1 MDDCTQI
8 IKRLDDMDAS
18 LRQQMGSLAEA
29 MTKLAVQHEKAAD
42 LERRLAKAERDLDI
56 AHKGI
61 RGLDREMIDR
71 FQNTE
76 ARVKDVEQ
84 ARDTCPARIYT
95 SDQKERGKEARAI
108 RYTLLGYIVFEAFK
122 WYLDK
127 IGPNAPP
134 IGGAP

>member
-1 MDDCTQI
+1 MDDCGQI

-29 MTKLAVQHEKAAD
+29 MTKLAVQHEKAVD
-42 LERRLAKAERDLDI
+42 LERRLAKAEHDLDI

-61 RGLDREMIDR
+61 RGLDRETVER
-71 FQNTE
+71 FQALE

-127 IGPNAPP
+127 IGPSVPP
-134 IGGAP
+134 IGGPQ